1 MKIDKLVRM
10 VNQIAEFFAHEGPVK
25 AAASTAD
32 HLKKFWDPS
41 MRGQIIAAV
50 AAGSRA
56 EAALPGLSQRCRCAA
71 SGGLP

>member
-10 VNQIAEFFAHEGPVK
+10 VNQIAGFFAHEGPVK

-32 HLKKFWDPS
+32 NLKKFWDPS

-50 AAGSRA
+50 AAGSA
-56 EAALPGLSQRCRCAA
+56 TGLEPTALAAVKQLPAPAA
-71 SGGLP
+71 N